1 MRNRQEYTVSESKN
15 LLKYRKQK
23 SENKFELMKKGP
35 IYAIISSWQHYD
47 NTKSEG

>member
-1 MRNRQEYTVSESKN
+1 MF
-15 LLKYRKQK
+15 LKAKIYSNTGNKK

-35 IYAIISSWQHYD
+35 IYAIISSWQHYG